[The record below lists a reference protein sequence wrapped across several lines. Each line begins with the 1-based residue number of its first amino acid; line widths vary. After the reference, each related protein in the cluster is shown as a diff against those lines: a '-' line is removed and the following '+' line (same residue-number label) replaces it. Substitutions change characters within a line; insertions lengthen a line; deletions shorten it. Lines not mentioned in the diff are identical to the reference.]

1 MLLRP
6 TPAAVAAV
14 LASAAVLAG
23 LAGCGSDPKR
33 QPDGTV
39 HIVAGFYPLQFVAE
53 QVGGDRV
60 RVTNLVQPGAE
71 PHDLE
76 LGPRQMASVADA
88 NLVVYLAGFQPA
100 VDEAVHLEA
109 KDTSFD
115 AGTVVPLLETVSTP
129 GQVPGTQ
136 DKPATTADHKDP
148 HIWLDPNR
156 LAAVADALAERLASA
171 DPAGAATYR
180 QGAAVLRS
188 RLAQL
193 DQAYAQ
199 ALQNCQR
206 REIVVG
212 HAAFGYL
219 AERYHLTQVA
229 IAGLSPDV
237 EPTPQRLA
245 QVTAKAREHD
255 ATTIFFETLTSPK
268 VAQVIA
274 TETGART
281 AVLDPIEGLVAG
293 DGSDYMS
300 VMRENLSTLSPAL
313 GCQ

>member
-1 MLLRP
+1 MLRRP
-6 TPAAVAAV
+6 NRAAVAAV
-14 LASAAVLAG
+14 LAGAVILAG
-23 LAGCGSDPKR
+23 LAACGSDPQR
-33 QPDGTV
+33 HPDGTV
-39 HIVAGFYPLQFVAE
+39 HLVAGFYPLQFVAE

-115 AGTVVPLLETVSTP
+115 AGTVVPLLETVSTSD
-129 GQVPGTQ
+129 PGTQ
-136 DKPATTADHKDP
+136 EKPAMTADHKDP

-180 QGAAVLRS
+180 QGAASLRS
-188 RLAQL
+188 RLVQL